1 MARVKPAAESQGLT
15 EQLTNRPGGAARGQR
30 GLRPSPASRHRGTD
44 QWAAAEG
51 ACALACLR
59 EARGVRPLHRLG
71 VGGGHMQ
78 ACSGLR
84 QPAVSA
90 STWPETQPRT
100 NQSS

>member
-71 VGGGHMQ
+71 VGGGPH
-78 ACSGLR
+78 AILLWLA
-84 QPAVSA
+84 PASRVCEHVA
-90 STWPETQPRT
+90 RDPA
-100 NQSS
+100 